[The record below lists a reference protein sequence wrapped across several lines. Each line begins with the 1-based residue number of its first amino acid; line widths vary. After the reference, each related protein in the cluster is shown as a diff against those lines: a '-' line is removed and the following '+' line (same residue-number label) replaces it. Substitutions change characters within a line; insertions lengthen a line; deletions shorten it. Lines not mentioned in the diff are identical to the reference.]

1 MSRASALAAVAVG
14 AAAAGALAAV
24 AYRPASGPA
33 RGDIEQLAGE
43 IDARLREATAE
54 ARSRAQTLADLPRLA
69 LAVAT
74 DAATVRDLTTEE
86 LAFRPRPGETIE
98 IAQVPR
104 AGGAPMSLLRLPPGA
119 AVAVPL
125 ATPGVHLVRD
135 GAALRAVA
143 IVQVE
148 PRARANEL
156 VGVVAV
162 SRPVDLELPPA
173 LLEPLGGGV
182 EIESA
187 AGPVQVGG
195 PLAAGGATIAVP
207 LGSEISRGARL
218 IAPAPSSTRWNAG
231 LLTAAFAAIALGL
244 IAAGLLWRRTRMG
257 PPGPTTVAAVL
268 RSPTHP
274 LPPVTQFEGPPR
286 PDLPESFRIG
296 RYSIIRRL
304 GAGGMADVYL
314 ARAQGEAGFERL
326 VALKVIQDE
335 WVSNPKFVN
344 HFLDEARLA
353 SNLSHPNIIAI
364 TDLGQ
369 EDGKYVIAM
378 EFVDGADLERLI
390 HDVARRKAL
399 VPVSVGLAIV
409 RHICDGLHFAHMAVD
424 SRGDPLHLVHRDV
437 KSANVF
443 VARTGAVKIGDFGI
457 AKAAGPQRQVR
468 TEVGEIKGTA
478 AYMSPEQRVG
488 QDVDL
493 RADIYSVGA
502 IAYELLTG
510 RVINLDFAM
519 LAHLGREGWP
529 HLPRPSTVRP
539 ELPPELD
546 AIVFGA
552 MAFDPAAR
560 FPTCEALELAIADV
574 VERHRLWATDKNI
587 ARWIGE
593 ELPHLP
599 ERFATGPAHAAES

>member
-1 MSRASALAAVAVG
+1 MAVG
-14 AAAAGALAAV
+14 AAAAGALAAA
-24 AYRPASGPA
+24 AYRPATGPA
-33 RGDIEQLAGE
+33 RSDIEQLAGE
-43 IDARLREATAE
+43 IDARLREAAAE

-104 AGGAPMSLLRLPPGA
+104 AGGAPTSLLRLPAGA

-135 GAALRAVA
+135 GASLRAAAVA
-143 IVQVE
+143 QVE

-162 SRPVDLELPPA
+162 SRPVDLELPA
-173 LLEPLGGGV
+173 GLLEPLGGGV
-182 EIESA
+182 RIESA
-187 AGPVQVGG
+187 AGVTQVGG
-195 PLAAGGATIAVP
+195 PLAAAGGTISVA
-207 LGSEISRGARL
+207 LSSEVSRGARL
-218 IAPAPSSTRWNAG
+218 IAPAPSSVRWSAG
-231 LLTAAFAAIALGL
+231 LLTAAFIAGAGGL
-244 IAAGLLWRRTRMG
+244 IAAFLVWRRR
-257 PPGPTTVAAVL
+257 PRVRVPGPRTVDAVL
-268 RSPTHP
+268 REPTAP
-274 LPPVTQFEGPPR
+274 LPPIAQFEGPPR
-286 PDLPESFRIG
+286 PDLPEAFRIG

-335 WVSNPKFVN
+335 WVSNQKFVN

-369 EDGKYVIAM
+369 EEGKYVIAM
-378 EFVDGADLERLI
+378 EFVDGADLELLVHGVTRRQAQVPI
-390 HDVARRKAL
+390 SVA
-399 VPVSVGLAIV
+399 LAIV
-409 RHICDGLHFAHMAVD
+409 RHICDGLHYAHMAVD
-424 SRGDPLHLVHRDV
+424 SRGEPLHLVHRDV

-443 VARTGAVKIGDFGI
+443 VARTGAVKVGDFGI
-457 AKAAGPQRQVR
+457 AKAAGPGRQVR
-468 TEVGEIKGTA
+468 TEIGEIKGTA

-502 IAYELLTG
+502 ISYELLTG

-519 LAHLGREGWP
+519 LAHLGSRGWP
-529 HLPRPSTVRP
+529 HLPAPSTVRP

-546 AIVFGA
+546 AIVFRA
-552 MAFDPAAR
+552 MAFEPGER
-560 FPTCEALELAIADV
+560 FPTCEALEQAIADV
-574 VERHRLWATDKNI
+574 VERHRLWATDKVI
-587 ARWIGE
+587 ARWVGE

-599 ERFATGPAHAAES
+599 ARFTPGATRAAES